1 MTTRADRLT
10 SQSLAPVMG
19 AAVELGT
26 APNGAVLNKAAI
38 DARARTF
45 PAQQETVQ
53 VADNIWVM
61 QNPNVGCAFVVG
73 TDGVVVWESGDN
85 LDNGRHY
92 RSEIRKVTDK
102 PIKAVLYSHSHEVL
116 GTSTLIDGEKDV
128 LIVGHPNLNKNLR
141 TSGVGAYFPETE
153 PLQ

>member
-61 QNPNVGCAFVVG
+61 QSPTVNGAFIVG
-73 TDGVVVWESGDN
+73 DGGVIVWESGDS
-85 LDNGRHY
+85 LEDGRSY
-92 RSEIRKVTDK
+92 RSEIRKVTDL
-102 PIKAVLYSHSHEVL
+102 PIRRCCTATRTRCSAPRRSWTARA
-116 GTSTLIDGEKDV
+116 TS
-128 LIVGHPNLNKNLR
+128 
-141 TSGVGAYFPETE
+141 
-153 PLQ
+153 